1 MYSWSTTVNSE
12 LDKKLV
18 EKYPDIFRDRRG
30 NPRETLMCWGFE
42 CGDGWYNIIDTLC
55 NNIQM
60 HVNIK
65 RCAPVVATQVKEKF
79 GTLRFYY
86 NGGDERIDSLVS
98 LVEDWSSSV
107 CEVCG
112 ERGELRNDNGWL
124 YTACDDHVR
133 KR

>member
-1 MYSWSTTVNSE
+1 VNSE

-65 RCAPVVATQVKEKF
+65 QCAPVVATQVKEKF

-86 NGGDERIDSLVS
+86 DGGDDRIQ
-98 LVEDWSSSV
+98 
-107 CEVCG
+107 
-112 ERGELRNDNGWL
+112 
-124 YTACDDHVR
+124 A
-133 KR
+133 

>member
-86 NGGDERIDSLVS
+86 DGGDERIDSLVS
-98 LVEDWSSSV
+98 LAENWSASV

-112 ERGELRNDNGWL
+112 ERGKLRDDNRWF

-133 KR
+133 KK